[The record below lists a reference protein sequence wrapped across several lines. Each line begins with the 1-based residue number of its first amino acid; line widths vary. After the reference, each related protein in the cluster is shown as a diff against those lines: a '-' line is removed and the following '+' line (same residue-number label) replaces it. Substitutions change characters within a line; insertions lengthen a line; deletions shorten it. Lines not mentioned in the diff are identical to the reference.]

1 MSDVNGALTPTLT
14 LARPS
19 AQAASPTVLK
29 RYQELAQLE
38 IAAKR
43 KGAKA
48 GASNFQDTVVR
59 CVHTSLWRTSC
70 VAARCHPAA

>member
-1 MSDVNGALTPTLT
+1 MSDVNRALTPTLT
-14 LARPS
+14 LALPS

-38 IAAKR
+38 IAAQR

-59 CVHTSLWRTSC
+59 CVIASRRASR
-70 VAARCHPAA
+70 VAARVFPPAA